1 MLMIKGLARI
11 KLKPEFLETYKA
23 AEKQFQNLIPVNTIE
38 HQFVDFLGERYH
50 DMKDMNEKEFVD
62 YVLNVRSEI
71 YPNFLRYNF

>member
-1 MLMIKGLARI
+1 MLMIKGLAGI
-11 KLKPEFLETYKA
+11 KLKPEFLETCKA

-38 HQFVDFLGERYH
+38 HEFVDFLRKRYH
-50 DMKDMNEKEFVD
+50 DVKDMNENEFVD